1 MTSIHDANRWRIS
14 RDRVLLY
21 VRALNLPPYKGLDLA
36 LESLKRT
43 GPSSTTESMESL
55 RALLKEHGLDRGVL
69 DSEGKHLAS
78 VPPLNRSVMIPEE
91 LDRAPWKTS
100 FVRLLLRWKNQLFGK
115 GRAR

>member
-1 MTSIHDANRWRIS
+1 MTSIRDTDRWRIS

-36 LESLKRT
+36 VESLKRT
-43 GPSSTTESMESL
+43 GPSSAAESMESL

-78 VPPLNRSVMIPEE
+78 VPPLNRSVMVPEE
-91 LDRAPWKTS
+91 LDRVPWRTS
-100 FVRLLLRWKNQLFGK
+100 FVQFLRRWKNDLFEK